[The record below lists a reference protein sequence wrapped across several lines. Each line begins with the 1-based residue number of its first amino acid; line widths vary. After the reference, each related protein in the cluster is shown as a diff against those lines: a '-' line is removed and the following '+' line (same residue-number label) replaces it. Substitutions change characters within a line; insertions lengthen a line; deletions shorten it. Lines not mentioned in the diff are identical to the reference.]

1 MDSTCIHNMK
11 LHPAPFG
18 MIKSGKKT
26 FELRLYDEKRQ
37 KIAVGDKISFTDRDS
52 GEVTVK
58 TVIGL
63 HRFESFKE
71 LYNSLPLLKCG
82 YTEEDVS
89 LASPSDMET
98 YYSPEEEKKYGVIGI
113 ELS

>member
-1 MDSTCIHNMK
+1 MK

-52 GEVTVK
+52 GDVTVK